1 MSYLGVDLHTN
12 SFTVCYQSSDGKQR
26 LATFDIKKMDSFRKT
41 LRSQDKIAVEAT
53 GNTAWFVGQVQE
65 RVKNVIVVNPRQF
78 EVIRKSV
85 KKTDKHD
92 AKTLA
97 YFLSK
102 DMLPEARMKTKENA
116 QLHSLAGTR
125 DRLVKQRTALINKI
139 HNVLNGHGIKF
150 RKETLSTE
158 KALKSIWSY
167 NWEFWLNR
175 FVL

>member
-1 MSYLGVDLHTN
+1 MKRV
-12 SFTVCYQSSDGKQR
+12 
-26 LATFDIKKMDSFRKT
+26 
-41 LRSQDKIAVEAT
+41 
-53 GNTAWFVGQVQE
+53 
-65 RVKNVIVVNPRQF
+65 VKNVIVVNPRQF

-125 DRLVKQRTALINKI
+125 DRLGKQRTALINKI

-167 NWEFWLNR
+167 NWDAIVKVELEVKDSPPGVKGDTAGSVAKVVTLETGREIKAPLFINQGDKIR
-175 FVL
+175 VNTETGEYVERC